1 MNPWLILHLI
11 LLHGPAGG
19 KQKHTP
25 PNIRL
30 PKFPKGPG
38 YIDTFKMELMLD
50 RLRAMTNAID
60 KINHLN
66 QAQRVPE
73 PKSKFSTIDRVQ
85 DSLEAVKGFLADE
98 KSSRQVDTLSNT
110 LSGVKKLGN
119 LDDLMATLGPL
130 LSMMK
135 DPEHK

>member
-1 MNPWLILHLI
+1 MNPGLILILI
-11 LLHGPAGG
+11 LVLGNTGG
-19 KQKHTP
+19 RHNLP
-25 PNIRL
+25 PPHIRL
-30 PKFPKGPG
+30 PRIPKGPA

-60 KINHLN
+60 KINHLT
-66 QAQRVPE
+66 QIQKVPE
-73 PKSKFSTIDRVQ
+73 PKSKSSTIDRVQ
-85 DSLEAVKGFLADE
+85 ESLEAVKGFLSDE

-110 LSGVKKLGN
+110 LSSVKKLGD

-135 DPEHK
+135 DSDHK

>member
-1 MNPWLILHLI
+1 M
-11 LLHGPAGG
+11 
-19 KQKHTP
+19 
-25 PNIRL
+25 
-30 PKFPKGPG
+30 
-38 YIDTFKMELMLD
+38 
-50 RLRAMTNAID
+50 
-60 KINHLN
+60 N